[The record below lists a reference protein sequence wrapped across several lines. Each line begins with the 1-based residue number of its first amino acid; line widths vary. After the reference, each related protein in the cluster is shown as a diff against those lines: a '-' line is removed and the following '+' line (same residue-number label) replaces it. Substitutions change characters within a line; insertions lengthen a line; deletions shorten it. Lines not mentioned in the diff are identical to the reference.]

1 LMINPSKNFGR
12 VFYYENINCFVF
24 KEYFLKT
31 IFVQNPLIS
40 LLFMKLVLLALFSFL
55 LFISCNNQ
63 FSKVLKSS
71 DAEYKLKKADE
82 YYAKKKYNNAG
93 QLYLELFSVFKGT
106 DKFEDLYYKYAYCSF
121 YQKNYA
127 DAENLFKGFLE
138 VFPNSSK
145 AEEIA
150 YVHAYTYYLQS
161 PKAELEQ
168 INTSKAIGMM
178 QSFIITYPN
187 SPRVKDATE
196 LIATGRVKLELKDYK
211 TAQLYYN
218 LQQYRA
224 AGISFTNLLNI
235 YPESDKGEEY
245 MLMAIKSY
253 YQFAKLSYADKQQ
266 ERYEKVS
273 TEYFD
278 FADRYPESK
287 LLKEAEY
294 YRNLSQNNIKQIQN
308 EQIKTSTER

>member
-1 LMINPSKNFGR
+1 MKL
-12 VFYYENINCFVF
+12 
-24 KEYFLKT
+24 FLVSALS
-31 IFVQNPLIS
+31 FFLLIS
-40 LLFMKLVLLALFSFL
+40 CS
-55 LFISCNNQ
+55 NQ
-63 FSKVLKSS
+63 FNKVLKSN
-71 DAEYKLKKADE
+71 DFEYKLKKADE
-82 YYAKKKYNNAG
+82 YFAKKKYNYAG

-138 VFPNSSK
+138 VFPNSVK

-150 YVHAYTYYLQS
+150 YMHAYTYYLQS
-161 PKAELEQ
+161 PTVELEQ
-168 INTSKAIGMM
+168 INTSKAIGML
-178 QSFIITYPN
+178 QSFINTYPN
-187 SPRVKDATE
+187 SSRIAEATE
-196 LIATGRVKLELKDYK
+196 LIAKSRAKLELKDYK

-224 AGISFTNLLNI
+224 AGISFTNLLNS
-235 YPESDKGEEY
+235 YPESAKGDDY

-253 YQFAKLSYADKQQ
+253 YQFAKLSYSDKQQ

-287 LLKEAEY
+287 LLKDAEDY
-294 YRNLSQNNIKQIQN
+294 NNLSLNHIKQLQN
-308 EQIKTSTER
+308 EQAKTTTER